1 MKRKT
6 SDMSLTELLIELDT
20 INKKLDRINND
31 PSYIQN
37 EVNRIFGNKKYIDR
51 EKVNQDLNKILAN
64 F

>member
-20 INKKLDRINND
+20 INRRLDKIKND

-51 EKVNQDLNKILAN
+51 EKVNQDLNTILAN